1 MVKVLSKQEVTS
13 DSRVVTTIRV
23 VVHTYGPKV
32 GNRRWNHWSIYFIL
46 ANGSG
51 SVRANM
57 RAEYEGYNNGHL
69 EWSDC
74 PYMQSNSNIH
84 HWDYQCKGNTQ
95 VREIANAL
103 YSKGRERYDLQGG
116 KGCRFWM

>member
-1 MVKVLSKQEVTS
+1 
-13 DSRVVTTIRV
+13 
-23 VVHTYGPKV
+23 
-32 GNRRWNHWSIYFIL
+32 
-46 ANGSG
+46 
-51 SVRANM
+51 M

-116 KGCRFWM
+116 KGCRFWIYVAGKDFADQGIITGAAPTEIWGKVQFLYHHTNAPEQTAVVQGKFY